1 MRFDVVVEATYLGGR
16 TSLPDDARSAV
27 AASLATALGGIEGV
41 ALTALTVD
49 AFGGGRV
56 RFAATLAGSAMH
68 TLTSPMVALAHVDT
82 AIASALVEHGLFE
95 EFDFAQRSLSAG
107 SAS

>member
-1 MRFDVVVEATYLGGR
+1 MRFDVAVEATYLGGR
-16 TSLPDDARSAV
+16 VSLPDDAR
-27 AASLATALGGIEGV
+27 AAMATSLTTALGGIDGV
-41 ALTALTVD
+41 TLTALAVD

-56 RFAATLAGSAMH
+56 RFAATLAGRAMH

-107 SAS
+107 SAA